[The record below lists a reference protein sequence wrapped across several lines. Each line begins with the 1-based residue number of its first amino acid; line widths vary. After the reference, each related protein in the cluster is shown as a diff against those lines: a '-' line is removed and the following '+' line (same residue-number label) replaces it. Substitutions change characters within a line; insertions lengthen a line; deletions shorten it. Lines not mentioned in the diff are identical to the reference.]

1 MKETN
6 NKAVKTIKEFVKEN
20 KSELAYLTIGML
32 FGLTI
37 KQQPPTIERRY
48 FIFDSEALEDTKE
61 NK

>member
-1 MKETN
+1 MKELN
-6 NKAVKTIKEFVKEN
+6 NKTVKTIKEFVKEN

-37 KQQPPTIERRY
+37 KKQQKIKRRY
-48 FIFDSEALEDTKE
+48 FIFDSKALEDKKE

>member
-1 MKETN
+1 MKETKI
-6 NKAVKTIKEFVKEN
+6 KAVKTIKEFVKEN

-37 KQQPPTIERRY
+37 KEKPVIERRY
-48 FIFDSEALEDTKE
+48 FIFDAQALEETKE

>member
-37 KQQPPTIERRY
+37 KQPTIERRY
-48 FIFDSEALEDTKE
+48 FIFDSEALEDKKE

>member
-6 NKAVKTIKEFVKEN
+6 NKTVKTIKEFVKEN

-37 KQQPPTIERRY
+37 KQQPSTIEKRFY
-48 FIFDSEALEDTKE
+48 MFESEALEDKKE

>member
-37 KQQPPTIERRY
+37 KQQPTTIERRY
-48 FIFDSEALEDTKE
+48 FIFDSEALEDKKE

>member
-6 NKAVKTIKEFVKEN
+6 NKTVKTIKEFVKEN

-37 KQQPPTIERRY
+37 KQQPPTKVTS
-48 FIFDSEALEDTKE
+48 FNIFESEALEDKKE

>member
-6 NKAVKTIKEFVKEN
+6 NKAIKTIKEFVKEN

-32 FGLTI
+32 FGVSI
-37 KQQPPTIERRY
+37 KQKPAIEKHY
-48 FIFDSEALEDTKE
+48 FIFDTEALEETKE

>member
-6 NKAVKTIKEFVKEN
+6 NKVVKTIKEFVKEN

-32 FGLTI
+32 FGLAI
-37 KQQPPTIERRY
+37 KQQPTIERRY
-48 FIFDSEALEDTKE
+48 FIFDSEALEDKKE

>member
-6 NKAVKTIKEFVKEN
+6 NKAIKTIKEFVKEN

-32 FGLTI
+32 FGISI
-37 KQQPPTIERRY
+37 KQKPTLEKRY
-48 FIFDSEALEDTKE
+48 FIFDTEALEDQKE

>member
-37 KQQPPTIERRY
+37 KQQPTIERRY
-48 FIFDSEALEDTKE
+48 FIFDSEALEDEKE